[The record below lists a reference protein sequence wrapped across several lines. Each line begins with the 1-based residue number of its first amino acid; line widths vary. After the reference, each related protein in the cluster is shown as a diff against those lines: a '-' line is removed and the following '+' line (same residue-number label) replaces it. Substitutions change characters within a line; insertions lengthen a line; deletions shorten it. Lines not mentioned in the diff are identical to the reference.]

1 MREGFIGITFP
12 AVSKP
17 DSVVPGWRYWPANA
31 LTLINLGAGALVC
44 WWAAS
49 EFDLGWAPAEW
60 LSSLGWLDAWMEVL
74 GEDKRRV
81 AGLIWLLVV
90 WMFGQLCDVLD
101 GAVARAMGAQG
112 AQGAM
117 LDSMAD
123 LVSSGLAPAF
133 VGMALMMEWQATG
146 VMPDG
151 VASFT
156 VLPLTVLMAA
166 AWRLARF
173 SRQAVQGPE
182 SQESNGDKRFDFE
195 GLPAPF
201 AALFW
206 AGLVWTWAQC
216 PGVGCDGL
224 WILGMLGCT
233 LLPLGM
239 VSSLP
244 QVGLKHWGQDKRWD
258 AMRGV
263 WLLAVGSVS
272 IGLGPLGGVLALI
285 SYPLFG
291 AIAHRFGT
299 SK

>member
-1 MREGFIGITFP
+1 MLDASFRPVIDVIL
-12 AVSKP
+12 
-17 DSVVPGWRYWPANA
+17 RWPARILSRYGIGANSITIIGGIMGISAFVLICFGFYQSA
-31 LTLINLGAGALVC
+31 LAFI
-44 WWAAS
+44 
-49 EFDLGWAPAEW
+49 
-60 LSSLGWLDAWMEVL
+60 VL
-74 GEDKRRV
+74 NRLADG
-81 AGLIWLLVV
+81 
-90 WMFGQLCDVLD
+90 MD

-182 SQESNGDKRFDFE
+182 SEESNGDERFDFE